1 VQQGNLG
8 VEYAIDKNTSISLNY
23 LRVKADHLQRT
34 GDVNLGATTPQTI
47 TDVTTGQTFAYD
59 RYLGARPYAAF
70 ARISEFQ
77 SNAGSNYNGM
87 TAELKRRFSSS
98 FQGAISYTWGHV
110 IDNAP
115 DATAVVPFSSGDD
128 AKISMYSLN
137 PNFDRGSGVNDQ
149 RQRFVGNFV
158 WDLNYGKNLPKFAHA
173 LASGW
178 TISGILQAAAG
189 QPYSSVVGGD
199 LNGDSNNNDRLPTL
213 ARNSFSLPATW
224 EFDPRIART
233 IKLGRETRNL
243 QLFAE
248 AFNVFNHFNV
258 SGVRNTQYALKTTTA
273 VCGVG
278 VSRCFQLQNQANAP
292 QTYFGL
298 PTTDVGPRTIQLGAK
313 FNF

>member
-1 VQQGNLG
+1 
-8 VEYAIDKNTSISLNY
+8 
-23 LRVKADHLQRT
+23 
-34 GDVNLGATTPQTI
+34 
-47 TDVTTGQTFAYD
+47 
-59 RYLGARPYAAF
+59 
-70 ARISEFQ
+70 
-77 SNAGSNYNGM
+77 
-87 TAELKRRFSSS
+87 
-98 FQGAISYTWGHV
+98 
-110 IDNAP
+110 
-115 DATAVVPFSSGDD
+115 
-128 AKISMYSLN
+128 
-137 PNFDRGSGVNDQ
+137 
-149 RQRFVGNFV
+149 
-158 WDLNYGKNLPKFAHA
+158 YGKNLPKVAHA

-213 ARNSFSLPATW
+213 ARNSFTLPVTW

-298 PTTDVGPRTIQLGAK
+298 PTT
-313 FNF
+313 